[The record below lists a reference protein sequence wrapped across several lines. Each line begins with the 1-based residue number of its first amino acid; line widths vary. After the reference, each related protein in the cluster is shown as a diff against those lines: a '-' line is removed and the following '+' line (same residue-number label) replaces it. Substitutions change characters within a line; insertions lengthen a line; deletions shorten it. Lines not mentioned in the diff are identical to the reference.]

1 MRRSFKAALV
11 LAGLTLSV
19 AVAVAAPHF
28 LSASASQS
36 GDNLVVS
43 FREAGLGNTDITV
56 QATADATAVYACING
71 GGKNPS
77 AANKRTINTAV
88 SASGVFSPKNGS
100 VRGSLTLT
108 NPGPGDFTCTPGQR
122 LTLVSVT
129 YTNVRVTDVTN
140 NVSVAIQ

>member
-1 MRRSFKAALV
+1 MRKVLSAVAVLAV
-11 LAGLTLSV
+11 LAG
-19 AVAVAAPHF
+19 AVAAAPHF
-28 LSASASQS
+28 LSASASPS

-100 VRGSLTLT
+100 VRGTLTLT
-108 NPGPGDFTCTPGQR
+108 NPGPGDFTCVPGQR
-122 LTLVSVT
+122 LTLVSIT
-129 YTNVRVTDVTN
+129 YSNVRVTDVTN
-140 NVSVAIQ
+140 NVSVAVQ